1 MLKREGWTDTFVTDV
16 PFSRV
21 AEFQSAVA
29 HHDRDALYGIGR
41 DAGILAMFGNPS
53 RFEGR
58 DVTGYRLNSAGLMP
72 NDYVPTGHGVDWDH
86 TEKINEVPLTEV
98 DPRTVKEV
106 IQPTVTE
113 AGVRHY
119 LEDTTG
125 ALYDTRHQVSNQFPA
140 IFEDL
145 DTGNRRMLTGH
156 HRGVAALVKGEP
168 IMARLVRGRLQR
180 RR

>member
-1 MLKREGWTDTFVTDV
+1 MLQREGWTDTFTTDI

-21 AEFQSAVA
+21 AEFQRAVA
-29 HHDRDALYGIGR
+29 AKDTGALYGIGK

-58 DVTGYRLNSAGLMP
+58 DVTGYRINSAGRLP
-72 NDYVPTGHGVDWDH
+72 YQTIHTGDGVDWEQ
-86 TEKINEVPLTEV
+86 TEKINHVPLTEV
-98 DPRTVKEV
+98 NPRTVKEV

-125 ALYDTRHQVSNQFPA
+125 ALYDTTHQVSNQFPA

-145 DTGNRRMLTGH
+145 DSGTRRVLTGH
-156 HRGVAALVKGEP
+156 HRSAAALIKGEP
-168 IMARLVRGRLQR
+168 IMARLVRGRLQAR
-180 RR
+180 R